1 MKLKVIVEEAP
12 NGYAVIMIEANSR
25 RVIGDGMTQ
34 LEATNIARAASI
46 GIRAAF
52 AVVARAAM
60 AAREE

>member
-12 NGYAVIMIEANSR
+12 NGYAVIMIEANAR

>member
-1 MKLKVIVEEAP
+1 ML
-12 NGYAVIMIEANSR
+12 EANAR

-52 AVVARAAM
+52 AVVARSAM